1 MVARDPNLHMERDPS
16 ASDEGE
22 EEGFDFGL
30 LKEKVGFVL
39 HSARRR
45 PKLAI
50 LTFVVVAALGLTVSA
65 TMPRVYNSQVK
76 LLAQADLVVPALT
89 NRAVPRE
96 AENPTRNVAD
106 QIMRRDNIVG
116 LIKEANLVERY
127 YSTRPLPLRLKDKLL
142 AGKMTPED
150 KLRAL
155 VGTVEKKLT
164 VTVQDNNVTIGVDW
178 SDPQLAY
185 DLVTLVQKN
194 FLEARYDDE
203 VAMVSDAITFLQERE
218 KARAHDLDVAL
229 DEYQQKRNE
238 YEQKRNE
245 SLANSPAQAPSPT
258 GPSPRARTRAASAVP
273 AVSSADPDLTTAL
286 EDARRQIRA
295 LEDERQREL
304 DTLRSQLAQAQLT
317 LTPQH
322 PTVIALQRKIDTLSA
337 PDPQIAQLKAGE
349 RALLAQMGPRTPV
362 VVPSLTTPRAGTAPD
377 APSSD
382 PAPTTASSP
391 PTPMISD
398 WGDDALSQIVRS
410 KLEGAIRSY
419 QDASGRLDVANTE
432 LEIVRNAFKYR
443 YSVVTP
449 AEVPRE
455 PKKSTTTIVGVG
467 SVLGGLLLGLL
478 LAAGADSWSGRVLE
492 EWQVPRRLKLEILGE
507 FHLAGAR
514 PKRPETISDS
524 NPPPSGA
531 LAVVAP
537 STPNVWEDA
546 RLQKLWLATQR
557 REWRSL
563 AVIGAGEKVETLKV
577 SEMLAQIAWA
587 YRGQPSCVFDLRD
600 LSLRLADYQMR
611 EVQTQV
617 EAGVRALLALR
628 STSENPTAIPLARL
642 ADAVVLCIDLAKTR
656 FDEAER
662 TIAEIG
668 RDRVLG
674 AIVVRGHEREKPPT

>member
-30 LKEKVGFVL
+30 QKERVGFVL
-39 HSARRR
+39 HAARRR

-50 LTFVVVAALGLTVSA
+50 VTFVVVAALGLTVSA

-106 QIMRRDNIVG
+106 QIMRRDNIVA
-116 LIKEANLVERY
+116 LVKEANLVERY
-127 YSTRPLPLRLKDKLL
+127 YATRPLPLRLKDKLL
-142 AGKMTPED
+142 AGKMSLDD
-150 KLRAL
+150 KQRVL
-155 VGTVEKKLT
+155 VGTLEKKLS
-164 VTVQDNNVTIGVDW
+164 VTVQDNNVTLGVDW

-245 SLANSPAQAPSPT
+245 SLASTPSQAASPA
-258 GPSPRARTRAASAVP
+258 GPHALRGRATPALP

-322 PTVIALQRKIDTLSA
+322 PTVIALQQKIDTLSA

-349 RALLAQMGPRTPV
+349 RALLAQMAPHTPV
-362 VVPSLTTPRAGTAPD
+362 APSLTPPRGGAALDP
-377 APSSD
+377 PSSD
-382 PAPTTASSP
+382 PVAAPSAL
-391 PTPMISD
+391 PMPMPAGE
-398 WGDDALSQIVRS
+398 WGDDALSQLVRS
-410 KLEGAIRSY
+410 KLEGAIRGY
-419 QDASGRLDVANTE
+419 QDAVARLDVANTE
-432 LEIVRNAFKYR
+432 LEIVHNAFKYR

-449 AEVPRE
+449 AEVPRD
-455 PKKSTTTIVGVG
+455 PKKSTATIVGVG

-478 LAAGADSWSGRVLE
+478 LAAGADAWSGRVLE

-507 FHLAGAR
+507 FHLPGAQ
-514 PKRPETISDS
+514 PKRPDRISDS
-524 NPPPSGA
+524 NPPPSAA
-531 LAVVAP
+531 LVVAAP
-537 STPNVWEDA
+537 PTPNVWEDA

-563 AVIGAGEKVETLKV
+563 AVIGAGEGVETLKV

-642 ADAVVLCIDLAKTR
+642 ADGVVLCIDLAKTR

-662 TIAEIG
+662 TIGEIG

-674 AIVVRGHEREKPPT
+674 AIVVRGREGEKPPSA